1 MIQEW
6 KPKAY
11 YFSFFFELRCALA
24 RLSINQLDN
33 NRKTNLLMYTP
44 LWQTPLARHYYLA
57 GASEYFLKLV
67 GLWSTNNMPAATIS
81 VELIAFAASILLRA
95 THYAARL
102 PSPHVSLHFP
112 RSKRFFPIRK
122 VRKRL
127 GNIGKMFYLIVDII
141 RYKNGM
147 PTLQAPFL
155 GPSWLKLPRWGCWVG
170 AVVSS
175 QVISATDFLIEII
188 KKSVSQF

>member
-1 MIQEW
+1 MKKRRMIQEW

-67 GLWSTNNMPAATIS
+67 GL
-81 VELIAFAASILLRA
+81 
-95 THYAARL
+95 
-102 PSPHVSLHFP
+102 
-112 RSKRFFPIRK
+112 
-122 VRKRL
+122 
-127 GNIGKMFYLIVDII
+127 
-141 RYKNGM
+141 
-147 PTLQAPFL
+147 
-155 GPSWLKLPRWGCWVG
+155 
-170 AVVSS
+170 
-175 QVISATDFLIEII
+175 
-188 KKSVSQF
+188 